1 MNWKRKYV
9 MSQNLYISNGKLI
22 GYIRVMR
29 YNQNITCTYGKNI
42 FSDVTWH
49 LVSQV
54 SATAITV
61 TPGSLVSCVSEKI
74 THKTRNV

>member
-1 MNWKRKYV
+1 ME
-9 MSQNLYISNGKLI
+9 
-22 GYIRVMR
+22 
-29 YNQNITCTYGKNI
+29 KNI

-74 THKTRNV
+74 THKTRTYSKNLGCVWLG